1 MPLLIV
7 AGEKDLV
14 TEFKYTQ
21 ELFNKVIAPEKK
33 LKTYPE
39 GRHEL
44 INDIEY
50 NDVVD
55 SVVAWTNETLA
66 KHTMEPQCRFAVT
79 LRPAGQAERATILFC
94 LLHVEKPSHSV
105 RHRPG
110 DPLLLEAQQM
120 AASEDVIQALSAWDR
135 RDSPHSSSH
144 SLTNYIGVLRT
155 LSAVSLMSGQ
165 ILSTSRGLVCRGV
178 FCRYLW

>member
-1 MPLLIV
+1 MMNRIGMPLLIV

-33 LKTYPE
+33 LKTYPD

-66 KHTMEPQCRFAVT
+66 KHTPEPQCR
-79 LRPAGQAERATILFC
+79 
-94 LLHVEKPSHSV
+94 PSLPQVPSADSTNS
-105 RHRPG
+105 PPTPTTTCG
-110 DPLLLEAQQM
+110 ETEP
-120 AASEDVIQALSAWDR
+120 SSSLSA
-135 RDSPHSSSH
+135 S
-144 SLTNYIGVLRT
+144 
-155 LSAVSLMSGQ
+155 
-165 ILSTSRGLVCRGV
+165 
-178 FCRYLW
+178 